1 MAPGDLLCLEKCLE
15 KSPDRTRDSRRA
27 SLYRYHSLFLKR
39 ERYLEASYF
48 LAWFLFHA
56 RCLFIVCERL
66 RIPIPGCHVFH
77 DALPIQRET
86 LRFLPGPLFL
96 YHVHFTHTHT
106 PTYTHTHQ
114 RSSCF
119 RIAAVLRNGSF
130 FTCRFSYP
138 LIYPYIRSSFPLFS
152 SVRSINLCPLPYQK
166 SPQMLYIRRMKR
178 FESDKVLY
186 SRKEKLIRLIKQS
199 INQGTC
205 ASNFRPRFSCFD
217 ERYNFPFFVCRERV
231 FRVRIRR

>member
-106 PTYTHTHQ
+106 DIHTHTPEIIMLSY
-114 RSSCF
+114 RCS
-119 RIAAVLRNGSF
+119 AAQWFIFYVSLLIPANLPLYKIFVSF
-130 FTCRFSYP
+130 
-138 LIYPYIRSSFPLFS
+138 I
-152 SVRSINLCPLPYQK
+152 
-166 SPQMLYIRRMKR
+166 
-178 FESDKVLY
+178 FERTKY
-186 SRKEKLIRLIKQS
+186 
-199 INQGTC
+199 
-205 ASNFRPRFSCFD
+205 
-217 ERYNFPFFVCRERV
+217 
-231 FRVRIRR
+231 